1 MKDIV
6 IANKYILLEKIGMGK
21 FGVVYKGIH
30 RKTQQYV
37 AIKMEKRDQE
47 IATIKHETTILNH
60 LYRKGCRD
68 VPFVLWYGVYMD
80 YTCLTMTYF
89 ERTLSEIKDKLVNEN
104 EKVNKIMYRIL
115 EIIENVHEQYV
126 IHRDIKIDNFMILEN
141 EIFII
146 DFGLATFY
154 IDENNEHIPYKK
166 REYITGT
173 PKYISINIHN
183 GIEPS
188 RRDDLISIGYLYL
201 YLYYGNLPWMNI
213 PMNNKSSANNTNNLH
228 ILNEKNVYIKE
239 KKEWLVLKNTL
250 INCGCDKYMDYCY
263 NLKYTEKPN
272 YSILKNMFL

>member
-21 FGVVYKGIH
+21 FGIVYKGIH
-30 RKTQQYV
+30 RKTQQHV

-47 IATIKHETTILNH
+47 IATIKHETIILNH

-68 VPFVLWYGVYMD
+68 VPFVLWYGIYMD
-80 YTCLTMTYF
+80 YTCLAMTYF
-89 ERTLSEIKDKLVNEN
+89 ERTLCECKDKLVNEK
-104 EKVNKIMYRIL
+104 EKINKIIYRII
-115 EIIENVHEQYV
+115 EIIENVHEHYV
-126 IHRDIKIDNFMILEN
+126 IHRDIKIENFMILEN
-141 EIFII
+141 EIFMI

-154 IDENNEHIPYKK
+154 IDENSNHIPYKK

-201 YLYYGNLPWMNI
+201 YLYYGNLPWNNI
-213 PMNNKSSANNTNNLH
+213 PNLQNMHALNDQSMH
-228 ILNEKNVYIKE
+228 ILNGKNMYIKE
-239 KKEWLVLKNTL
+239 KKELNNLIEYA
-250 INCGCDKYMDYCY
+250 INCHCDKYMDYCY

-272 YSILKNMFL
+272 YTILKNMFL

>member
-1 MKDIV
+1 MKYIV
-6 IANKYILLEKIGMGK
+6 IANKYVLLEKLGMGK
-21 FGVVYKGIH
+21 FGIVYKGIH
-30 RKTQQYV
+30 KKTQENV
-37 AIKMEKRDQE
+37 AIKMEKRGQE
-47 IATIKHETTILNH
+47 IATIKHETIILNH

-68 VPFVLWYGVYMD
+68 IPFVLWYGVYME
-80 YTCLTMTYF
+80 YTCLAMTYF
-89 ERTLSEIKDKLVNEN
+89 ERTLSEIKDKLVNEK
-104 EKVNKIMYRIL
+104 EKINKIIYRMI
-115 EIIENVHEQYV
+115 EIIENIHNNCV

-154 IDENNEHIPYKK
+154 IDGNNIHVPCKN

-213 PMNNKSSANNTNNLH
+213 PNIPINNTNNLH
-228 ILNEKNVYIKE
+228 ILNEKNMYIKE

-250 INCGCDKYMDYCY
+250 INTGCEKYMDYCY
-263 NLKYTEKPN
+263 SLKYDETPN
-272 YSILKNMFL
+272 YDILKKMFL

>member
-21 FGVVYKGIH
+21 FGIVYKGIH
-30 RKTQQYV
+30 RKTQQNV

-47 IATIKHETTILNH
+47 IATIKHETIILNH

-68 VPFVLWYGVYMD
+68 VPFVLWYGVYME
-80 YTCLTMTYF
+80 YTCLAMTYF
-89 ERTLSEIKDKLVNEN
+89 EKTLSEIKDKLVNEK
-104 EKVNKIMYRIL
+104 EKINKIMYRL
-115 EIIENVHEQYV
+115 LDIIENVHEHYV
-126 IHRDIKIDNFMILEN
+126 IHRDIKIENFMILEN

-154 IDENNEHIPYKK
+154 IDENNEHIQYKK

-188 RRDDLISIGYLYL
+188 RRDDLISIGYVYL
-201 YLYYGNLPWMNI
+201 YLYYGNLPWNNI
-213 PMNNKSSANNTNNLH
+213 PNVTKMDALNEDSMH
-228 ILNEKNVYIKE
+228 ILNRKNMYIKE
-239 KKEWLVLKNTL
+239 KKELHNIMEYA

-272 YSILKNMFL
+272 YTILKNMFL

>member
-1 MKDIV
+1 MKDII
-6 IANKYILLEKIGMGK
+6 IANKYVLLEKIGMGK
-21 FGVVYKGIH
+21 FGIVYKGIH
-30 RKTQQYV
+30 KKTQQNV
-37 AIKMEKRDQE
+37 AIKMEKRDHE
-47 IATIKHETTILNH
+47 ITTIKHETVILNH

-68 VPFVLWYGVYMD
+68 VPFVLWYGVYAD

-89 ERTLSEIKDKLVNEN
+89 EKSLNEIKDKLVNER
-104 EKVNKIMYRIL
+104 EKVNKIMYRMI

-126 IHRDIKIDNFMILEN
+126 IHRDIKIENFMILEN

-166 REYITGT
+166 RDYITGT
-173 PKYISINIHN
+173 PKYISVNIHN

-188 RRDDLISIGYLYL
+188 RRDDLISIGYIYL
-201 YLYYGNLPWMNI
+201 YLYYGNLPWNNI
-213 PMNNKSSANNTNNLH
+213 PNCSNMYLLNEESMH
-228 ILNEKNVYIKE
+228 ILNGKNMYIKE
-239 KKEWLVLKNTL
+239 KKEWLVLKTTL
-250 INCGCDKYMDYCY
+250 ISCGCDKYMDYCY